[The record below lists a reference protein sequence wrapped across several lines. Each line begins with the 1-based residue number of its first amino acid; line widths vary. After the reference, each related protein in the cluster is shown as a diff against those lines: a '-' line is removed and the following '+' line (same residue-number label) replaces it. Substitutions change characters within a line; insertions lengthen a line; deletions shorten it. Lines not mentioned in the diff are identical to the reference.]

1 MGADVSDEIQQRQAL
16 LSDIQE
22 QLLAGSLSIGN
33 AAKRL
38 RREVTGLRQE
48 QFARM
53 CKISLRTLRQLE
65 QDDGNPTLQTLNG
78 VFNRFGMRVGIVP
91 MRQ

>member
-1 MGADVSDEIQQRQAL
+1 MSDEIEQRQAI

-38 RREVTGLRQE
+38 RRDVTGLRQE

-53 CKISLRTLRQLE
+53 
-65 QDDGNPTLQTLNG
+65 
-78 VFNRFGMRVGIVP
+78 
-91 MRQ
+91 